1 VSDKR
6 DLSFLDICEQ
16 RNVSKPRCLHSRPTR
31 QLHASLSVMSQTW
44 PAQSSKGTGGADG
57 STIIGALDVARALG
71 ESLGTSVLKG
81 KEDGDMRKLGRRL
94 LNGAVDGAMSL
105 GPALGPALGVPVK
118 GSGLEVG
125 SLIGEGAPVG
135 SSVVGDPVGDEVVTS
150 TGGSLGTRLL
160 VSTVSIGDKVMSGS
174 SGLSRGDKVM
184 IISSSSSLSSLS
196 SF

>member
-1 VSDKR
+1 
-6 DLSFLDICEQ
+6 
-16 RNVSKPRCLHSRPTR
+16 
-31 QLHASLSVMSQTW
+31 MSQTW

-94 LNGAVDGAMSL
+94 LNGAVDGVMS
-105 GPALGPALGVPVK
+105 LGPALGVPVK

-184 IISSSSSLSSLS
+184 IISSSSSLSSFWAFPIERFANNVINKRARNFMVLNVPS
-196 SF
+196 SIYFKL